1 MHMWGLMLAILVN
14 GKVMDG
20 DILNLASATVCEAAR
35 NDLTTEWSGPPARL
49 YCKERDWAL
58 NNSGQ
63 PPLTYWP
70 DPKTRELVVNV
81 TMRHLERTA
90 RELAAHP

>member
-1 MHMWGLMLAILVN
+1 MWGLMLAILVN
-14 GKVMDG
+14 GKAMDG
-20 DILNLASATVCEAAR
+20 DILNLASPTVCEAAR
-35 NDLTTEWSGPPARL
+35 KDLTPEWSGPPARL

-70 DPKTRELVVNV
+70 DPITRALVVNV
-81 TMRHLERTA
+81 TMRHLEHVA
-90 RELAAHP
+90 RGLATNP